1 MSQICQL
8 TFLEIKSW
16 TQFNFEPKT
25 EGKSTLFYPPISHC
39 QKIQWHIFKCIGQ
52 KVDLIANSSTDSTF
66 SYVLVHKILVRVWN
80 VFKAAVRMLSPNRC
94 SGYISAFKNI
104 LLPASCLPQPNV
116 VVGAGAQPVGPNTL
130 SKALCPTLL
139 FFTLSPAKRTKLHGQ
154 AFPLLVGFC
163 FPLVTPCSFIWSRSA
178 VAFFFPIP

>member
-1 MSQICQL
+1 
-8 TFLEIKSW
+8 
-16 TQFNFEPKT
+16 
-25 EGKSTLFYPPISHC
+25 
-39 QKIQWHIFKCIGQ
+39 
-52 KVDLIANSSTDSTF
+52 
-66 SYVLVHKILVRVWN
+66 
-80 VFKAAVRMLSPNRC
+80 MLCPNRC

-104 LLPASCLPQPNV
+104 LLPASCLLQPNV

-130 SKALCPTLL
+130 SKALCSTLL

-178 VAFFFPIP
+178 VAIFFPHSLGLISKALSTSHQRAAVVSLCAQYSAVGRCDTCNRPHSLA